1 MTMNEKIDKII
12 MNALKEDIPTIDIT
26 TDNLFTDEVSEGV
39 FIAKENGVLSGIHV
53 MKRVFELVDE
63 NIYIKII
70 NNDGAH
76 VENGD
81 IIAIISGRTASI
93 LKGERVAL
101 NLVQRMS
108 GIATLTNLFVNELGD
123 FDARILDTRKTTP
136 NLRIIEKMAVVHGG
150 GINHRFSLS
159 DQVMI
164 KDNHI
169 KSVGSIKKAVEIIKS
184 KVDHNIKIEVEVE
197 NYEQFLEAIN
207 TDCDIIMLD
216 NMNNDLT
223 RKCVLANNNKLIE
236 ASGNMVL
243 SRIKEVA
250 ETGVDFISVGAL
262 THSYKSM
269 DISLKFNK

>member
-1 MTMNEKIDKII
+1 MKNSIDTII
-12 MNALKEDIPTIDIT
+12 LNALKEDIPSIDIT

-39 FIAKENGVLSGIHV
+39 FIAKENGIISGVAIMV
-53 MKRVFELVDE
+53 RVFQLLDKSVYVKTLV
-63 NIYIKII
+63 Y
-70 NNDGAH
+70 DGSS
-76 VENGD
+76 VDKGD

-101 NLVQRMS
+101 NLMQRMS
-108 GIATLTNLFVNELGD
+108 GIASLTNKFVNEISNGHTK
-123 FDARILDTRKTTP
+123 ILDTRKTTP

-169 KSVGSIKKAVEIIKS
+169 KSAGSITLAVEIIKQ
-184 KVDHNIKIEVEVE
+184 KIDHNIKVEVEVE
-197 NYEQFLEAIN
+197 SFDQFLEAVE
-207 TDCDIIMLD
+207 TECDIIMLD
-216 NMNNDLT
+216 NMNNDLME
-223 RKCVLANNNKLIE
+223 RCVSYKSGKLLE
-236 ASGNMVL
+236 ASGNMIL
-243 SRIKEVA
+243 ERIKEVS